1 MRNLPALPSPAAAP
15 SRLSPL
21 AAWQKLLSYLLQR
34 HYGLELS
41 DTVFCDDAVIQ
52 SHIDQ
57 ALSPQDAINYVVE
70 RCALERTDRPGFSFQ
85 EPSPYLTP
93 TDILLA
99 RHATGLSR
107 TRFPASVT
115 AV

>member
-1 MRNLPALPSPAAAP
+1 MQNHPALPSPAAAS

-34 HYGLELS
+34 HYGLELN

-52 SHIDQ
+52 SHIDR
-57 ALSPQDAINYVVE
+57 ALSPQDAINYLVE
-70 RCALERTDRPGFSFQ
+70 RYALVRIDRSGFSFR

-99 RHATGLSR
+99 RHATGLRR

-115 AV
+115 AA

>member
-1 MRNLPALPSPAAAP
+1 MQNTLALPSPAAVTP
-15 SRLSPL
+15 RLSPL

-41 DTVFCDDAVIQ
+41 DTPFSDDTVIQ
-52 SHIDQ
+52 EHIDR
-57 ALSPQDAINYVVE
+57 ALSPMDAVNYVVE
-70 RCALERTDRPGFSFQ
+70 RYALVRTDRSGFSFTEQ
-85 EPSPYLTP
+85 EPFLTP

-107 TRFPASVT
+107 VRFPAPAS
-115 AV
+115 AR